1 MPTSGG
7 QPATDYRRRGGS
19 AGCIS
24 GEAEVERRWALDLEG
39 YRAPMENH
47 TNLAVDHFLTMEL
60 IEPAVILAALAFLT
74 YSPMHLNA
82 QPQVQRREYDAAP

>member
-1 MPTSGG
+1 
-7 QPATDYRRRGGS
+7 
-19 AGCIS
+19 
-24 GEAEVERRWALDLEG
+24 
-39 YRAPMENH
+39 MENH